1 MKHEKNKY
9 KKLLEQVPDDVLK
22 EIEERNKK
30 KQRDYGAR
38 QIY

>member
-9 KKLLEQVPDDVLK
+9 KKLLDQVPDEIIK
-22 EIEERNKK
+22 QIEEHNKK

-38 QIY
+38 